1 MPYLKQLAMQ
11 GKFLANILLTI
22 IWVFLTGSFTV
33 VNFTFGFVI
42 SFLILWII
50 SSKDG
55 NTKYVR
61 LIPKLVS
68 FFLFFLWEVIKANVQ
83 VAYEVIT
90 PKNNMKPGIV
100 KIPLDAKTN
109 LEITLLAN
117 LITLTPGT
125 LSLDV
130 SEDKKVLYVHSM
142 YVHNKQDF
150 IDEIKN
156 GFEHRLLG
164 ILR

>member
-1 MPYLKQLAMQ
+1 MR

-22 IWVFLTGSFTV
+22 IWVFLTGSFAV
-33 VNFTFGFVI
+33 VNFIFGFVI

-50 SSKDG
+50 SARDHE
-55 NTKYVR
+55 NKYVQ
-61 LIPKLVS
+61 LIPKLIS
-68 FFLFFLWEVIKANVQ
+68 FFLFFLWEVIKANLQ

-90 PKNNMKPGIV
+90 PTNNMKPGIV
-100 KIPLDAKTN
+100 KLPLDAKTN

-142 YVHNKQDF
+142 YVHNKQEF
-150 IDEIKN
+150 INDIKN
-156 GFEHRLLG
+156 GFERRLLA